1 MHVYTH
7 DCIYESAM
15 DLLGQVALSLQKA
28 VNAAID
34 FCEKEFSEVK
44 VPFCLYVCM
53 YVCMYVCLHMYV
65 SFLYMT
71 SAPSYQQLDI
81 QIFFTKHRQFIYAN
95 NT

>member
-7 DCIYESAM
+7 YCIYESAM
-15 DLLGQVALSLQKA
+15 DILGQVALSLQKA

-44 VPFCLYVCM
+44 VPFCLF
-53 YVCMYVCLHMYV
+53 VCMYVCLHMYV

-81 QIFFTKHRQFIYAN
+81 QIFFTKHRQCIYAN